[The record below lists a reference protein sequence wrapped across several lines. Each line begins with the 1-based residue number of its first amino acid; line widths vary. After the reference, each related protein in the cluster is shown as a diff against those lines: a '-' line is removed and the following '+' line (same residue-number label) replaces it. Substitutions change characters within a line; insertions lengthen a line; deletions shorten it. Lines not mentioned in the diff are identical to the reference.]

1 MSTSKK
7 TYSNKGKTQINE
19 LKQGVKTLVFNTLQ
33 TVALLISSVK
43 LLKSLAFNPTYSY
56 ICTNCTRS
64 TSLRNSKRVLFS
76 ESYITKDNT
85 PSRLTKVAHLG
96 GLFFYKS
103 LVG

>member
-7 TYSNKGKTQINE
+7 SYGYNGKTQFNE
-19 LKQGVKTLVFNTLQ
+19 LKKELKTLVFNTLQ
-33 TVALLISSVK
+33 IAALLINNVK
-43 LLKSLAFNPTYSY
+43 LLKSLAFNQTYSY
-56 ICTNCTRS
+56 ICTNGTRS
-64 TSLRNSKRVLFS
+64 TSLKNSKRVLFS